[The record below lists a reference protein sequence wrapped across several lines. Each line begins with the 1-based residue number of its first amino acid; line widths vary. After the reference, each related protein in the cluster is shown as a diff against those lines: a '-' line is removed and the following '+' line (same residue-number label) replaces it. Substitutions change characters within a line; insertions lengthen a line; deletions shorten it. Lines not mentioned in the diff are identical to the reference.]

1 MHALAKRVLPPFL
14 WNGLSRVK
22 NTIASPARVRKCME
36 LIGYNVALKSDY
48 YSPLT
53 SAAELRSTVHR
64 WNRPSALNAVRY
76 DIEKM
81 KNELSDLLSQFL
93 DEFSAIPPYKQLQQI
108 GFGPGYTAVDALTL
122 YMMIR
127 HLKPRRYIE
136 VGAGLSTYY
145 CSLAAERNA
154 AEGRPVLITCIE
166 PNPYENLFQIRG
178 ITVIPTKVQYVELS
192 VFQQL
197 EADDVLFID
206 SSHVVKIDGDV
217 PFLYLEVLPV
227 LKVGTVVH
235 VHDVPFPYNTPYP
248 PELWVLGDG
257 WTMQWNEAMLV
268 QAFLCF
274 NSAYRIV
281 MSTPLIR
288 HVDES
293 FLASR
298 IPFYE
303 SVHQNPNT
311 FSSLWLKRVS

>member
-22 NTIASPARVRKCME
+22 YKIASPVRVRKYMD

-76 DIEKM
+76 DIEQM
-81 KNELSDLLSQFL
+81 KSDLSDLFSRFL
-93 DEFSAIPPYKQLQQI
+93 DEFSTIPPYEQLRQI
-108 GFGPGYTAVDALTL
+108 GYGQGYTAVDALTL

-154 AEGRPVLITCIE
+154 AEGRPVHITCIE
-166 PNPYENLFQIRG
+166 PNPYAKLFEIRG
-178 ITVIPTKVQYVELS
+178 ISVIPTQVQEVDLS
-192 VFQQL
+192 VFHEL

-217 PFLYLEVLPV
+217 PFLYLEVLPT
-227 LKVGTVVH
+227 LQVGTVVH
-235 VHDVPFPYNTPYP
+235 IHDVPFPYNTPYP
-248 PELWVLGDG
+248 PELWVLGDER
-257 WTMQWNEAMLV
+257 TMQWNEAMLV

-274 NSAYRIV
+274 NSVYRVV

-288 HVDES
+288 HIDES